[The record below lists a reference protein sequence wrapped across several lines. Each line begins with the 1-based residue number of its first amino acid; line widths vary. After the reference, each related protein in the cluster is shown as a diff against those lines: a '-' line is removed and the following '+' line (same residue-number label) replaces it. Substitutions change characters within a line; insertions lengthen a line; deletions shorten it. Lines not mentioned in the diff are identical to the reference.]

1 MTVPSGENFGK
12 RTVSQLIYFLSYAYL
27 DIWPSPDN
35 YESPSIWTHQVCKIK
50 KMPTLIFWTIFS
62 HPDHC
67 GKGRFWLLCNWFFL
81 RSFQLIRHAY
91 FTIIVIKRIKMVW
104 IIKCPDI
111 TYLLGPCYLLFELKQ
126 VCKIKKMPT
135 LIFWTIFSHHRN
147 RFFLRSFQQIR
158 NRWLI
163 FRVLPSI
170 QYLKCNCKKRLFLMI
185 LFFVII
191 YFRCP

>member
-1 MTVPSGENFGK
+1 M
-12 RTVSQLIYFLSYAYL
+12 SYAYL

-91 FTIIVIKRIKMVW
+91 FSIIVIKRIKMVW

-111 TYLLGPCYLLFELKQ
+111 TYYLNSNKFAKSKKCLLWFFGRYLAITEIDFFLGLSNKFVIDNTLMINISCPSKHTIFEMQLQ
-126 VCKIKKMPT
+126 EKIIPHD
-135 LIFWTIFSHHRN
+135 LIFCYN
-147 RFFLRSFQQIR
+147 
-158 NRWLI
+158 
-163 FRVLPSI
+163 
-170 QYLKCNCKKRLFLMI
+170 LF
-185 LFFVII
+185 
-191 YFRCP
+191 

>member
-1 MTVPSGENFGK
+1 MPK
-12 RTVSQLIYFLSYAYL
+12 WLS
-27 DIWPSPDN
+27 
-35 YESPSIWTHQVCKIK
+35 HQGRILAKEQFHNSYTFWA
-50 KMPTLIFWTIFS
+50 MPILIFGPVQIIMS
-62 HPDHC
+62 HPLFELIKFAKSKKC
-67 GKGRFWLLCNWFFL
+67 LLWFFGWYLAIQITVERFWLLCNWFFL

-91 FTIIVIKRIKMVW
+91 FSIIFINRIKMVW

-170 QYLKCNCKKRLFLMI
+170 QYLKCNCKKR
-185 LFFVII
+185 
-191 YFRCP
+191 